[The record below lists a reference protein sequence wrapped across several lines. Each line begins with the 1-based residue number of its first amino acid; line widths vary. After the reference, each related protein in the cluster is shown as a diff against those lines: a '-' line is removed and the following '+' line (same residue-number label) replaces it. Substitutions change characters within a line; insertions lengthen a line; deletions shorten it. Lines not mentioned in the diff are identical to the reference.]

1 MKAPRPKKRFG
12 QNYLIDQHVIN
23 EIISELKICD
33 DDTFLEIGPGKGAIT
48 KHIIPFCKEIML
60 LEIDFDLVNLLKR
73 DLCEQHKI
81 TFIND
86 DALKY
91 DLSNEF
97 KDTKFRLVGNL
108 PYNISTPLLFHFSS
122 FISQIVDVHLMLQK
136 EVVDRL
142 VAKPG
147 AKSYGRLSVMMQY
160 QYKIYRILDV
170 SAEAF
175 NPIPKV
181 NSSFV
186 RLLPHL
192 NRDASVTDELLFSNI
207 VKLCFSKRR
216 KIIKNSLKKYIEQG
230 VQLEKTVD
238 LNLRPENIS
247 VSDFVALSNA
257 ISAFGQNQ
265 NR

>member
-1 MKAPRPKKRFG
+1 
-12 QNYLIDQHVIN
+12 
-23 EIISELKICD
+23 
-33 DDTFLEIGPGKGAIT
+33 
-48 KHIIPFCKEIML
+48 
-60 LEIDFDLVNLLKR
+60 
-73 DLCEQHKI
+73 
-81 TFIND
+81 
-86 DALKY
+86 
-91 DLSNEF
+91 
-97 KDTKFRLVGNL
+97 
-108 PYNISTPLLFHFSS
+108 
-122 FISQIVDVHLMLQK
+122 MLQK

-142 VAKPG
+142 VAEPG

-192 NRDASVTDELLFSNI
+192 NRDVSVTDELLFSNI

-257 ISAFGQNQ
+257 ISTFGQNQ

>member
-1 MKAPRPKKRFG
+1 MKSPRPKKRFG
-12 QNYLIDQHVIN
+12 QNFLIDQNVIN
-23 EIISELKICD
+23 EIISGLNICD

-48 KHIIPFCKEIML
+48 KHIIPLCKEIIL

-91 DLSNEF
+91 DPRNNL

-108 PYNISTPLLFHFSS
+108 PYNISTPLLFYFSS
-122 FISQIVDVHLMLQK
+122 YISQIVDVHLMLQK

-142 VAKPG
+142 IAKPG
-147 AKSYGRLSVMMQY
+147 SKSYGRLSVMIQY
-160 QYKIYRILDV
+160 QYKIYRMLDV

-181 NSSFV
+181 NSSFI
-186 RLLPHL
+186 RLVPHVK
-192 NRDASVTDELLFSNI
+192 RDESVIDKLLFLNI

-230 VQLEKTVD
+230 LQLENTVD

-257 ISAFGQNQ
+257 ISSFRQNPD
-265 NR
+265 R